1 MKRAPLLSAAAIVAT
16 VLVAGVALAQQRKP
30 PPPPPEPEKADKADK
45 AEKPADC
52 GTLPKDW
59 SGEAYALDG
68 ATLGGV
74 GLKPHIRLWGLQTGE
89 LRDRQSGLET
99 PSGMQARAA
108 LEDMLE
114 KAEHKV
120 KCRPARWDRECRLVA
135 QCLVETSPS
144 AIDLGGYMLASGVAY
159 GFHLD
164 EALPWEPRASQ
175 RYAGAEAEARKA
187 RRGLWPVWLGEK

>member
-1 MKRAPLLSAAAIVAT
+1 MRHPLLLALLLTAAMGTAS
-16 VLVAGVALAQQRKP
+16 AQQRRP
-30 PPPPPEPEKADKADK
+30 PPAPEPEKADKT
-45 AEKPADC
+45 EKPGEC

-68 ATLGGV
+68 ITLGGI
-74 GLKPHIRLWGLQTGE
+74 GLKPQIRLWGLQAGE
-89 LRDRQSGLET
+89 LRDKQTGLET
-99 PSGMQARAA
+99 VGGMQARAA

-135 QCLVETSPS
+135 QCMVETSPS
-144 AIDLGGYMLASGVAY
+144 PIDLGGYMLASGVAY

-187 RRGLWPVWLGEK
+187 KRGLWPVWLGEK